1 MIKYVIKSRIL
12 VDCWTRDRKLGTVP
26 VEIHILHTLRK
37 YPHPNLADM
46 LDYFEDDEHYYIVM
60 GLHGGGMDLFDYI
73 ELNDHGIPEH
83 EIRRIFKQIALGVRH
98 LHQHNIVHR
107 DIKDENVVLGDDGGL
122 RLIDFGSA
130 AYLKPGRKYETF
142 VGTLDYA
149 APEILRGHT
158 YSGKPQ
164 DVWALG
170 ILLFTL
176 VYRENPFYDIDE
188 IMGRELRIPFVLSE
202 GLFTFLY
209 NDSNRFIY
217 ISVYNR
223 FS

>member
-26 VEIHILHTLRK
+26 VEIHILHTLK
-37 YPHPNLADM
+37 KFPHENLGDM
-46 LDYFEDDEHYYIVM
+46 IDYFEDDDHYYIVM
-60 GLHGGGMDLFDYI
+60 GLHGVGMDLFDYI
-73 ELNDHGIPEH
+73 ELNDHGIPEP
-83 EIRRIFKQIALGVRH
+83 EIRRIFKQIALGVCH
-98 LHQHNIVHR
+98 LHDHNIVHR
-107 DIKDENVVLGDDGGL
+107 DIKDENVVLDQQFGGL

-202 GLFTFLY
+202 GLL
-209 NDSNRFIY
+209 
-217 ISVYNR
+217 
-223 FS
+223 